1 MAIYKW
7 RGEEYLV
14 MNDQLAGDLHIPMD
28 IVTEAITH
36 TADDGFDADQIEAYI
51 RDSMTVLVSANVEA
65 AVVPSSEEI
74 SLEDAEVDRSLALL
88 IDGETYRVDT
98 DRFGTLKDLAV
109 WISETLNQAMER
121 AVAPY
126 IAQQAADLENLGYNI
141 TLKIKM

>member
-28 IVTEAITH
+28 IVTEAITR

-51 RDSMTVLVSANVEA
+51 RDSMAVLVSANVEA

-109 WISETLNQAMER
+109 WISETLSQAMER

>member
-28 IVTEAITH
+28 IVTEAITR

-51 RDSMTVLVSANVEA
+51 RDSMAVLVSANAEA

-74 SLEDAEVDRSLALL
+74 SLENAEVDRSLALL
-88 IDGETYRVDT
+88 IDGETYRVNT

>member
-51 RDSMTVLVSANVEA
+51 RDSMAVLVSANVEA

>member
-1 MAIYKW
+1 
-7 RGEEYLV
+7 
-14 MNDQLAGDLHIPMD
+14 
-28 IVTEAITH
+28 
-36 TADDGFDADQIEAYI
+36 
-51 RDSMTVLVSANVEA
+51 MTVLVSANVEA

>member
-28 IVTEAITH
+28 IVTEAITR

>member
-28 IVTEAITH
+28 IVTEAITR

-51 RDSMTVLVSANVEA
+51 RDSMAVLVSANVEA